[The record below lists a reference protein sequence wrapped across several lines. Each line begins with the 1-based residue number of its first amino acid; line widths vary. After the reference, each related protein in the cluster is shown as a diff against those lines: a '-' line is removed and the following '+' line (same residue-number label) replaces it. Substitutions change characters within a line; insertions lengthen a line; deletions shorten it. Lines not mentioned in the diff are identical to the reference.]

1 MRVTA
6 LVTAAIATAIAF
18 SFRQSLAGSR
28 AMWLGLAVPYL
39 ILSVYALYR
48 MYDDGTLLDVF
59 VIRAGDVT
67 VGVFTA
73 ALALGGAWLFERFLL
88 GAAAPRLVWLLRIS
102 LEFGTLQPSPAK
114 LAMVIVGFAVAEE
127 LVWRGL
133 VLSAIA
139 ERFGTRRAWPLA
151 ALAYAVAHVPSI
163 FTLADP
169 ELGMNPLLA
178 VAALGCGLLWSFTMS
193 LVGRLPPLIISHA
206 VFSYFA
212 VAMLLPKFG

>member
-6 LVTAAIATAIAF
+6 LVTAAIATAVAF
-18 SFRQSLAGSR
+18 SFRQSLAGSH
-28 AMWLGLAVPYL
+28 AMWFGLAIPYL
-39 ILSVYALYR
+39 VLSAYALYR
-48 MYDDGTLLDVF
+48 MYDDGTLLDVIA
-59 VIRAGDVT
+59 VRAGDVT

-73 ALALGGAWLFERFLL
+73 ALALGGAWAFERFLI

-102 LEFGTLQPSPAK
+102 LEFGTLQPSTLK
-114 LAMVIVGFAVAEE
+114 LGLVILGFAVAEE

-133 VLSAIA
+133 VLGALA

-151 ALAYAVAHVPSI
+151 ALAYAVAHVPTI
-163 FTLADP
+163 FTLADADMGP
-169 ELGMNPLLA
+169 NPLLA
-178 VAALGCGLLWSFTMS
+178 VAALGCGLVWSFTMS
-193 LVGRLPPLIISHA
+193 LVGRLPPLVISHA